1 VAARFA
7 GRIYVSL
14 AAALLSACAHNT
26 QKEKEAVVDPA
37 SGERVITSE
46 EIAASGARTA
56 WDVLR
61 HYAGHL
67 TTDRRDGSPG
77 RLQRR
82 GRSSI
87 YLNDG
92 PVVFV
97 DGVRV
102 PDARNLQYVPAQ
114 DIESIRIISGIEGTT
129 HYGTNAGNGVIIIA
143 TKT

>member
-1 VAARFA
+1 MAARRCVA
-7 GRIYVSL
+7 L
-14 AAALLSACAHNT
+14 AAILLCACAHNPKKQAIDDQST
-26 QKEKEAVVDPA
+26 
-37 SGERVITSE
+37 SERLITRE

-61 HYAGHL
+61 HFAGHL
-67 TTDRRDGSPG
+67 TVDRRDGSPG

-102 PDARNLQYVPAQ
+102 PDARNLEYVPAQ
-114 DIESIRIISGIEGTT
+114 DIESIRIISGISGTT
-129 HYGTNAGNGVIIIA
+129 YYGTNAGNGVILIQ

>member
-1 VAARFA
+1 MAARFA
-7 GRIYVSL
+7 GRIFVSL
-14 AAALLSACAHNT
+14 SLALLGACAHNT
-26 QKEKEAVVDPA
+26 QRQKDAVADR
-37 SGERVITSE
+37 SGNDRVITKE
-46 EIAASGARTA
+46 DIAASGAQTA

-67 TTDRRDGSPG
+67 TVDRRDGSPG
-77 RLQRR
+77 RLQNR

-92 PVVFV
+92 PIVFV

-114 DIESIRIISGIEGTT
+114 DIESIHIISGIQATT
-129 HYGTNAGNGVIIIA
+129 YYGTNAGNGVIIIQ

>member
-7 GRIYVSL
+7 GSFGFPL
-14 AAALLSACAHNT
+14 AAVLLCACAHSA
-26 QKEKEAVVDPA
+26 QKQAIETPTPT
-37 SGERVITSE
+37 ERVITKD

-61 HYAGHL
+61 RYAGHM
-67 TTDRRDGSPG
+67 TADRRDGSPG
-77 RLQRR
+77 RLQGR

-129 HYGTNAGNGVIIIA
+129 QYGTNAGNGVIIIQ